1 MAKEKCITIK
11 KPLIDY
17 IETHYPEFEYEGG
30 TSSFYAFVRKSENGI
45 YDHILVERVFF
56 NGKIHLI
63 ISEVASCYNKSWK
76 CIPHTTVGIGTSLGA
91 LITGK
96 KYYQAGTGEHTCD
109 NNLEDLQNAFNGI
122 CKDIERYVLRFFEKS
137 HRDIENDK
145 QLTTIYSYMRNQFM
159 TLTDEEVQSV
169 INHWKQTEKN
179 TQSSIISFHPI
190 EEKWLSDIQQELG
203 YSTLS
208 DKTRNQIARIVA
220 ILFKE
225 EYRFSEK

>member
-1 MAKEKCITIK
+1 
-11 KPLIDY
+11 
-17 IETHYPEFEYEGG
+17 
-30 TSSFYAFVRKSENGI
+30 
-45 YDHILVERVFF
+45 
-56 NGKIHLI
+56 
-63 ISEVASCYNKSWK
+63 
-76 CIPHTTVGIGTSLGA
+76 
-91 LITGK
+91 
-96 KYYQAGTGEHTCD
+96 
-109 NNLEDLQNAFNGI
+109 
-122 CKDIERYVLRFFEKS
+122 
-137 HRDIENDK
+137 
-145 QLTTIYSYMRNQFM
+145 M
-159 TLTDEEVQSV
+159 TLTDEEVRSV